1 MKDENRVLIS
11 GKINTDL
18 KVTKYKDKESGK
30 ELLFV
35 GFQLESEKK
44 QVTKREQINNYIWI
58 NAYQD
63 IAEYC
68 NEYLSK
74 GRHILVEGTLESE
87 SWYDV
92 KKGIHYKWFVK
103 ANKIT
108 CINDTQQ
115 LANDTWSTSNISVSG
130 LATAEF
136 RTESEQ

>member
-11 GKINTDL
+11 GKVNTDL

-44 QVTKREQINNYIWI
+44 LITKREQTNNYVWI

-63 IAEYC
+63 VADYC

-74 GRHILVEGTLESE
+74 GRYILVEGTLETEGWRDS
-87 SWYDV
+87 
-92 KKGIHYKWFVK
+92 KKQMHFKWFIK

-108 CINDTQQ
+108 CLNDAQNIATDAWSASSIN
-115 LANDTWSTSNISVSG
+115 VSG
-130 LATAEF
+130 LATADF
-136 RTESEQ
+136 KTESEQ